1 MKRILSQLF
10 NVFMA
15 CTILVSS
22 TGFGLVERSCHM
34 RGKTVYLSLKE
45 AEAKRCAADQLLMTQ
60 PAGQTGMDKTPC
72 CADETRYENVDVTS
86 SLTQL
91 VAKFLKTAIDTVT
104 AGFTATLI
112 WFIKTVFPS
121 KSSASL
127 TAHAPPLPA
136 GRTLLAFVQR
146 LLI

>member
-1 MKRILSQLF
+1 MKRILFQLF
-10 NVFMA
+10 NVLMA

-45 AEAKRCAADQLLMTQ
+45 AEAKRCAADQLLVTQ
-60 PAGQTGMDKTPC
+60 PATRTGVDKTPC

-91 VAKFLKTAIDTVT
+91 VAKFLKTITDTVT
-104 AGFTATLI
+104 AGFTAVFV
-112 WFIKTVFPS
+112 WFIQTVLS
-121 KSSASL
+121 TKSSALL
-127 TAHAPPLPA
+127 TVHAPPLPA
-136 GRTLLAFVQR
+136 GRTLLAFIQS